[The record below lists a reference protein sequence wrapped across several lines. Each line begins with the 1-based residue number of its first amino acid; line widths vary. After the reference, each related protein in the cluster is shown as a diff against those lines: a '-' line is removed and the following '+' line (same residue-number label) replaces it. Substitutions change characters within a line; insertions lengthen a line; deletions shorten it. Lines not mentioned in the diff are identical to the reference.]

1 MLEELDQTEKTK
13 QKRTVLKRQ
22 DRLGQWQA
30 EKEQSRLR
38 RGVLPPTEELDA
50 SPRIKVRPLRES
62 LDFSMA
68 GVDRTLV
75 LLLVGLTLFGVIM
88 VTSTA
93 SYSII
98 RGGQEGII
106 SFMLKQAVFAILGF
120 AALFFTT
127 ALDYHRL
134 TWRLVL
140 LAGPVVLLLNIL
152 PRFISDPVNGAYRWI
167 YIGSFSFQPSEIA
180 KYYMVFLAS
189 GLLAFG
195 LNIGWRAMLK
205 RYVALFI
212 SILLFVWVIAGIQ
225 SNLSTAGIMVLSS
238 AIVMVMSAIPF
249 LWNLVP
255 GVAGI
260 LAGIFLIWRTEYR
273 MQRVFGFLDPFS
285 DPTGNTLQ
293 VVQSLY
299 ALSMGGLFGRGLGNS
314 RFKAYWLPYAENDF
328 IFAIICEELGLLGG
342 LAVLTAMLALV
353 LLGFRAARRA
363 RDAYGRLLAVGIV
376 SVIGFQA
383 LINMAV
389 VMGAF
394 PVTGVP
400 LPFISAGGTSLVMN
414 LAAMGVVLNISRQG
428 R

>member
-1 MLEELDQTEKTK
+1 MEERDQFNAMEQGQPTVPSSAPE
-13 QKRTVLKRQ
+13 RTRVRSLRQ
-22 DRLGQWQA
+22 
-30 EKEQSRLR
+30 
-38 RGVLPPTEELDA
+38 
-50 SPRIKVRPLRES
+50 S
-62 LDFSMA
+62 LDFSMT
-68 GVDRTLV
+68 GVDRTLL
-75 LLLVGLTLFGVIM
+75 LLLVGLTFFGVIM

-106 SFMLKQAVFAILGF
+106 SFMLKQAVFALLGF
-120 AALFFTT
+120 TALFLTT
-127 ALDYHRL
+127 ALDYHKLSWRVVL
-134 TWRLVL
+134 MAGPLVAVINVLPRLVS
-140 LAGPVVLLLNIL
+140 A
-152 PRFISDPVNGAYRWI
+152 PVNGAYRWL
-167 YIGSFSFQPSEIA
+167 YLGPFSFQPSELA
-180 KYYMVFLAS
+180 KYYIVFLAA
-189 GLLAFG
+189 GLLALPQG
-195 LNIGWRAMLK
+195 ISRKAMLY
-205 RYVALFI
+205 RYGALLL
-212 SILLFVWVIAGIQ
+212 SILLLGWIIVGIQ
-225 SNLSTAGIMVLSS
+225 SNLSTAGIMVLASM
-238 AIVMVMSAIPF
+238 MVVLMSRIPF
-249 LWNLVP
+249 VWNLVP
-255 GVAGI
+255 GAAGLI
-260 LAGIFLIWRTEYR
+260 AGFFLILKTEYR

-285 DPTGNTLQ
+285 APTGNTLQ

-314 RFKAYWLPYAENDF
+314 RFKAFWLPYAENDF

-342 LAVLTAMLALV
+342 RAVLVAMLALV
-353 LLGFRAARRA
+353 LSGFRIARRA
-363 RDAYGRLLAVGIV
+363 KDAYGRLLAVGIV

>member
-1 MLEELDQTEKTK
+1 MEERDQFNAMEQGQPTVPSSAPE
-13 QKRTVLKRQ
+13 RTRVRSLRQ
-22 DRLGQWQA
+22 
-30 EKEQSRLR
+30 
-38 RGVLPPTEELDA
+38 
-50 SPRIKVRPLRES
+50 S
-62 LDFSMA
+62 LDFSMT
-68 GVDRTLV
+68 GVDRTLL
-75 LLLVGLTLFGVIM
+75 LLLVGLTFFGVIM

-106 SFMLKQAVFAILGF
+106 SFMLKQAVFALLGLT
-120 AALFFTT
+120 ALFLTT
-127 ALDYHRL
+127 ALDYHKLSWRVVL
-134 TWRLVL
+134 MAGPLVAVINVLPRLVS
-140 LAGPVVLLLNIL
+140 A
-152 PRFISDPVNGAYRWI
+152 PVNGAYRWL
-167 YIGSFSFQPSEIA
+167 YLGPFSFQPSELA
-180 KYYMVFLAS
+180 KYYMVFLAA
-189 GLLAFG
+189 GLLALPQG
-195 LNIGWRAMLK
+195 ISRKAMLY
-205 RYVALFI
+205 RYGALLL
-212 SILLFVWVIAGIQ
+212 SILLLGWIIAGIQ
-225 SNLSTAGIMVLSS
+225 SNLSTAGIMVLASM
-238 AIVMVMSAIPF
+238 MVVLMSRIPF
-249 LWNLVP
+249 VWNLVP
-255 GVAGI
+255 GAAGLI
-260 LAGIFLIWRTEYR
+260 AGFFLILKTEYR

-314 RFKAYWLPYAENDF
+314 RFKAFWLPYAENDF

-342 LAVLTAMLALV
+342 LAVLAAMLALV
-353 LLGFRAARRA
+353 LSGFRIARRA
-363 RDAYGRLLAVGIV
+363 KDAYGRLLAVGIV